1 LTVRW
6 LLLKDLQI
14 LRRSPLLVALLVIY
28 PVVIALL
35 IGLALSR
42 TPERPRVAFLN
53 LVPPSQNI
61 ITLGNQRIDASKYS
75 SQLFQSVQPV
85 RVNTRAEAIQKV
97 RSGDALAALII
108 PPDVTQRLTS
118 GLSPAQ
124 VEVIYNGDALKQS
137 FVQSTISSKLG
148 EANAAL
154 AGELKAVAAQDVDL
168 LLRGGTFSVLGR
180 QVNILGLKATQAIV
194 AASLTRL
201 PPRSP
206 ARSALGRVSQFAN
219 LAVANLD
226 LSKRVL
232 GTLSQ
237 PLQVKSTLLHGR
249 RTPLDS
255 FAVAVAVAVSLMF
268 VCVLLAAGMLA
279 LEREE
284 NAFGRLVRGL
294 VRRESLLAEKVIL
307 AAGCSFLVTLLMLM
321 GIGLFVG
328 LDWSR
333 FALWLVALLVGALA
347 FAGLGVAIGSLA
359 REVRAASLLALLL
372 SLPLAFLALVPSGA
386 VAVGLYDVIR
396 VVSAIFPFKAAL
408 EAINTALN
416 GAEPGLLGSLLHLLG
431 LTAAFGVIA
440 RIAMRRLA

>member
-1 LTVRW
+1 VRW

-35 IGLALSR
+35 IGFALSR
-42 TPERPRVAFLN
+42 GPERPRVAFLN
-53 LVPPSQNI
+53 LVPPNENVIS
-61 ITLGNQRIDASKYS
+61 LGGQRIDASKYS
-75 SQLFQSVQPV
+75 NQLFTSIQPV
-85 RVNTRAEAIQKV
+85 RVHTRAEAIDKV

-108 PPDVTQRLTS
+108 PADVTERLTT
-118 GLSPAQ
+118 GLQPAQ
-124 VEVIYNGDALKQS
+124 VEVIYNGDALKQA
-137 FVQSTISSKLG
+137 FVQSTISSKLAEG
-148 EANAAL
+148 NAAL
-154 AGELKAVAAQDVDL
+154 ADVFKRVAIQEVDL
-168 LLRGGTFSVLGR
+168 LLRGGTFSLLGR
-180 QVNILGLKATQAIV
+180 TIDILGLKATQAIV
-194 AASLTRL
+194 HASVAQLPRHSPTRAAL
-201 PPRSP
+201 
-206 ARSALGRVSQFAN
+206 ARVDQFAT
-219 LAVANLD
+219 LAVDNLD
-226 LSKRVL
+226 LSKQVL
-232 GTLSQ
+232 NTLSQ

-294 VRRESLLAEKVIL
+294 VRRETLLAEKVVL
-307 AAGCSFLVTLLMLM
+307 AGGCSFCVTLVMLM

-333 FALWLVALLVGALA
+333 FGLWLIALLAGAVA
-347 FAGLGVAIGSLA
+347 FAGMGVAIGSVA

-386 VAVGLYDVIR
+386 VAVTLYDITRVI
-396 VVSAIFPFKAAL
+396 SAAFPFKPAL

-416 GAEPGLLGSLLHLLG
+416 GGSPALALSLLHLLA
-431 LTAAFGVIA
+431 LTVAFGVLA
-440 RIAMRRLA
+440 RLAIRRFA

>member
-1 LTVRW
+1 VRW

-28 PVVIALL
+28 PVAIALL
-35 IGLALSR
+35 IGFALSR
-42 TPERPRVAFLN
+42 SPERPRVAFVN
-53 LVPPSQNI
+53 LVPPSENV

-75 SQLFQSVQPV
+75 SQLFQSIQPV
-85 RVNTRAEAIQKV
+85 RVSTRAQAIQKV
-97 RSGDALAALII
+97 RSGDVLAALII
-108 PPDVTQRLTS
+108 PADVTQRLTS

-137 FVQSTISSKLG
+137 FVQSTISSKLA

-154 AGELKAVAAQDVDL
+154 AGTLKTVAAQDVDL
-168 LLRGGTFSVLGR
+168 LLRGGTFSLLGR
-180 QVNILGLKATQAIV
+180 QVNILGLRATQAIV
-194 AASLTRL
+194 TASRGQL
-201 PPRSP
+201 PRHSP
-206 ARSALGRVSQFAN
+206 ARAALGRVSQFAN

-226 LSKRVL
+226 LSKQVL
-232 GTLSQ
+232 STLSQ

-294 VRRESLLAEKVIL
+294 VRRESLLAEKMIL
-307 AAGCSFLVTLLMLM
+307 AGGCSFLVTLLMLM

-333 FALWLVALLVGALA
+333 FALWLAALLVGALA

-386 VAVGLYDVIR
+386 VAVGLYDVVR
-396 VVSAIFPFKAAL
+396 VVSAAFPFKPAL
-408 EAINTALN
+408 DAINTALN
-416 GAEPGLLGSLLHLLG
+416 GSEPGLVGSLLHLLG
-431 LTAAFGVIA
+431 LAAAFGVIA
-440 RIAMRRLA
+440 RLALRRFA

>member
-1 LTVRW
+1 MRW

-28 PVVIALL
+28 PVAIALL
-35 IGLALSR
+35 IGFALSR
-42 TPERPRVAFLN
+42 SPERPRVAFVN
-53 LVPPSQNI
+53 LVPPSENV

-75 SQLFQSVQPV
+75 SQLFQSIQPV
-85 RVNTRAEAIQKV
+85 RVSTRAQAIQKV
-97 RSGDALAALII
+97 RSGDVLAALII
-108 PPDVTQRLTS
+108 PADVTQRLTS

-137 FVQSTISSKLG
+137 FVQSTISSKLA

-154 AGELKAVAAQDVDL
+154 AGTLKTVAAQDVDL
-168 LLRGGTFSVLGR
+168 LLRGGTFSLLGR
-180 QVNILGLKATQAIV
+180 QVNILGLRATQAIV
-194 AASLTRL
+194 TASRGQL
-201 PPRSP
+201 PRHSP
-206 ARSALGRVSQFAN
+206 ARAALGRVSQFAN

-226 LSKRVL
+226 LSKQVL
-232 GTLSQ
+232 STLSQ

-294 VRRESLLAEKVIL
+294 VRRESLLAEKMIL
-307 AAGCSFLVTLLMLM
+307 AGGCSFLVTLLMLM

-333 FALWLVALLVGALA
+333 FALWLAALLVGALA

-386 VAVGLYDVIR
+386 VAVGLYDVVR
-396 VVSAIFPFKAAL
+396 VVSAAFPFKPAL
-408 EAINTALN
+408 DAINTALN
-416 GAEPGLLGSLLHLLG
+416 GSEPGLVGSLLHLLG
-431 LTAAFGVIA
+431 LAAAFGVIA
-440 RIAMRRLA
+440 RLALRRFA